1 MVLEALSGSLKDTIR
16 KIGKSAYV
24 DREIIAEV
32 SRDLQRILLKSDINV
47 KLVVALTNT
56 LVRRA
61 TEEKPPAGMLEQDYV
76 VRILY
81 EELLSLLGEDSRIQ
95 IRPQKILLVGL
106 YGQGKTT
113 SAGKLAKFFARKGM
127 SVGLIAADVHRPAAF
142 HQLQQISRQVNAE
155 FYGDEREKDPV
166 KICKAGLER
175 LKDINVRIIDSSGR
189 DSLSDDLLEE
199 IKRIKEVVR
208 PDETLLVIDATM
220 GQQAGPQAKAMDEA
234 VGISGVIITKMD
246 GTGKGGG
253 ALSAISI
260 LHKPVFFIGT
270 GEHMDDFEIFNAK
283 RFLSR
288 LMGLG
293 DLESLLEVVQEAEMT
308 PEETEKSI
316 NKLMSGKFNL
326 KDMYEVWEKFSK
338 PGLMGKLFQSLP
350 MAKMPGVKKI
360 DEGAFENAENKLR
373 VYRTVMDSMT
383 FEELEEPEVI
393 NAQRI
398 SRIARGSGRSDQDVR
413 ALLKEF
419 KAMKKNLKEIQG
431 NRGFKKML
439 KAQMKSGN
447 FGLENMDNL
456 TGGSD

>member
-16 KIGKSAYV
+16 KVGKSAYV

-155 FYGDEREKDPV
+155 FHGDEKEKDPV
-166 KICKAGLER
+166 KICKAGLEK

-189 DSLSDDLLEE
+189 DSLSEDLLEE
-199 IKRIKEVVR
+199 IKRIKKVAS

-220 GQQAGPQAKAMDEA
+220 GQQAGPQAKA
-234 VGISGVIITKMD
+234 
-246 GTGKGGG
+246 
-253 ALSAISI
+253 
-260 LHKPVFFIGT
+260 
-270 GEHMDDFEIFNAK
+270 
-283 RFLSR
+283 
-288 LMGLG
+288 
-293 DLESLLEVVQEAEMT
+293 
-308 PEETEKSI
+308 
-316 NKLMSGKFNL
+316 
-326 KDMYEVWEKFSK
+326 
-338 PGLMGKLFQSLP
+338 
-350 MAKMPGVKKI
+350 
-360 DEGAFENAENKLR
+360 
-373 VYRTVMDSMT
+373 
-383 FEELEEPEVI
+383 
-393 NAQRI
+393 
-398 SRIARGSGRSDQDVR
+398 
-413 ALLKEF
+413 
-419 KAMKKNLKEIQG
+419 
-431 NRGFKKML
+431 
-439 KAQMKSGN
+439 
-447 FGLENMDNL
+447 
-456 TGGSD
+456 